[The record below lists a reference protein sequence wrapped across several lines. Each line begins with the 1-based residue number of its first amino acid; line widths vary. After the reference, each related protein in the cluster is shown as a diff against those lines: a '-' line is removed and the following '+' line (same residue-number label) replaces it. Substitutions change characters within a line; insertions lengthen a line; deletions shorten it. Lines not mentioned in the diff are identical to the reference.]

1 MPALVFAS
9 SPGGAIDPDVPT
21 LFGIRVEFI
30 LFALVL
36 LGVALFHDKTFYVA
50 VIGLTV
56 ITLFKLFFD
65 DGFHL
70 VEHLIGQTP
79 MLDQIMDKSMR
90 QGEWPVV
97 LNLLGLLLGFG
108 ILAKIFEECGVP
120 EILPKYLPTG
130 WMGPAVLLV
139 FVAVISS
146 FLDNIAAALI
156 GGTIALV
163 VFKGKVHVGYIAGI
177 VAASNAGGSGSVVGD
192 TTTTMMWID
201 GVSPLQVLHGFIAAG
216 VALAIIAFFAGH
228 QQFKLQP
235 VIVADTSMVKIDYLK
250 IVIVIM
256 ILIGA
261 ILTNYYLDMP
271 ALGVWAAI
279 LLGALLRPIPW
290 KEVPASIM
298 GTIFL
303 LSLVMCAS
311 MMPVETLPDAS
322 WMTAFVLGFVS
333 AVFDNIPLTKL
344 CLVQGHYD
352 WGMLAYS
359 VGFGGSMIWF
369 GSSAGV
375 AITNKFPEGPQ
386 CHAVAAQGLACDP
399 GLYRR
404 FLCPVLCLGLA
415 SKRQPA
421 AQGTGNKLSDREL
434 QGQKD
439 RDRHPERQ
447 TRTGQGTGAGQKIV
461 KETRACA
468 AVVRQQCDEGPG
480 FGSKAVRLYNNF
492 TK

>member
-1 MPALVFAS
+1 MNILQRLTRQHITWGVAALLLVFAPAMAFAS
-9 SPGGAIDPDVPT
+9 GVHGGVVDPNVPT

-36 LGVALFHDKTFYVA
+36 LGVALFHNQTFYVA
-50 VIGLTV
+50 VTGLIV

-65 DGFHL
+65 GGFNLSQHYF
-70 VEHLIGQTP
+70 GQLP
-79 MLDQIMDKSMR
+79 LLDQLVDKHQR
-90 QGEWPVV
+90 QGEWPVI

-108 ILAKIFEECGVP
+108 ILAKIFEECGIP
-120 EILPKYLPTG
+120 EKLPKFLPSG
-130 WMGPAVLLV
+130 WMGPAVLLI
-139 FVAVISS
+139 FVAILSS

-201 GVSPLQVLHGFIAAG
+201 GVSPLEVLHAFIAAIA
-216 VALAIIAFFAGH
+216 ALVIIAFFAGH
-228 QQFKLQP
+228 QQYKVQP
-235 VIVADTSMVKIDYLK
+235 VIVADTSHVKIDWLK

-261 ILTNYYLDMP
+261 IVTNYTLDMP
-271 ALGVWAAI
+271 ALGVWIAI
-279 LLGALLRPIPW
+279 ILGAALRPIPW
-290 KEVPASIM
+290 KEVPAAIM

-303 LSLVMCAS
+303 ISLVICAS

-322 WMTAFVLGFVS
+322 WMTAFILGFVS

-352 WGMLAYS
+352 WGMLAYT

-375 AITNKFPEGPQ
+375 AITNKFPEARNVVLWLRKGWHVTLAYIVGFFVLFFIWGWHPSDNRA
-386 CHAVAAQGLACDP
+386 HKEPAVS
-399 GLYRR
+399 
-404 FLCPVLCLGLA
+404 CPVENCKAKKIALA
-415 SKRQPA
+415 TQNGKPQAEVKAQAPA
-421 AQGTGNKLSDREL
+421 GKQ
-434 QGQKD
+434 
-439 RDRHPERQ
+439 
-447 TRTGQGTGAGQKIV
+447 
-461 KETRACA
+461 
-468 AVVRQQCDEGPG
+468 
-480 FGSKAVRLYNNF
+480 
-492 TK
+492 

>member
-1 MPALVFAS
+1 MKHLLSLSKGSLAWGTTAFLLVFMPVLAFAS
-9 SPGGAIDPDVPT
+9 GHGGAIDPNVPT

-36 LGVALFHDKTFYVA
+36 LGVALFHDHTFYVA
-50 VIGLTV
+50 VTGLVV

-70 VEHLIGQTP
+70 VEHLIGETP

-201 GVSPLQVLHGFIAAG
+201 GVSPLDVLHGFIAAG
-216 VALAIIAFFAGH
+216 VSLAIIAFFGGH
-228 QQFKLQP
+228 QQFKMQP
-235 VIVADTSMVKIDYLK
+235 IVVADTSGVKVDFLK

-256 ILIGA
+256 ILVGA

-271 ALGVWAAI
+271 ALGVWGAI
-279 LLGALLRPIPW
+279 ILGAALRPIPW
-290 KEVPASIM
+290 KEVPAAIM

-311 MMPVETLPDAS
+311 LMPVETLPDAS
-322 WMTAFVLGFVS
+322 WMTAFILGFVS

-352 WGMLAYS
+352 WGMLAYT

-375 AITNKFPEGPQ
+375 AITNKFPDARNVVLWVRKGW
-386 CHAVAAQGLACDP
+386 HVTLAYIVGFFVLFFVWGWHPSDNRLHKEP
-399 GLYRR
+399 AIN
-404 FLCPVLCLGLA
+404 CPVENCKAKKVAMALQNGKA
-415 SKRQPA
+415 PA
-421 AQGTGNKLSDREL
+421 AVETPA
-434 QGQKD
+434 
-439 RDRHPERQ
+439 PEH
-447 TRTGQGTGAGQKIV
+447 K
-461 KETRACA
+461 
-468 AVVRQQCDEGPG
+468 
-480 FGSKAVRLYNNF
+480 
-492 TK
+492 

>member
-1 MPALVFAS
+1 MKTVFAS
-9 SPGGAIDPDVPT
+9 TRNSLAWGLAASLLVLAPALAFASGGHGGVIDANVPT

-36 LGVALFHDKTFYVA
+36 LGVALFHNQTFYVA
-50 VIGLTV
+50 VTGLVV

-65 DGFHL
+65 DGFQL
-70 VEHLIGQTP
+70 VEHLFGQAP
-79 MLDQIMDKSMR
+79 MLDQLVDKHMR
-90 QGEWPVV
+90 EGEWPII

-108 ILAKIFEECGVP
+108 ILAKIFEECGFP
-120 EILPKYLPTG
+120 ELLPKYLPSG

-139 FVAVISS
+139 FVAILSS

-177 VAASNAGGSGSVVGD
+177 VAASNAGGAGSVVGD

-201 GVSPLQVLHGFIAAG
+201 GVSPFEVLHAFIASG
-216 VALAIIAFFAGH
+216 VAILIIAFFAGH

-235 VIVADTSMVKIDYLK
+235 VVLADTSNVRIDWLK
-250 IVIVIM
+250 IVIVAM
-256 ILIGA
+256 ILAGA
-261 ILTNYYLDMP
+261 IITNYTLDMP
-271 ALGVWAAI
+271 ALGVWIAI
-279 LLGALLRPIPW
+279 ILGALLRPIPW

-344 CLVQGHYD
+344 CLEQGHYD

-375 AITNKFPEGPQ
+375 AITNKFPEGRNVMLWLRKGWHVTLAYIAGFFVLFFVWGWHPADSREHKEPAIN
-386 CHAVAAQGLACDP
+386 CPVENCKAKKVAAALQNGTA
-399 GLYRR
+399 
-404 FLCPVLCLGLA
+404 
-415 SKRQPA
+415 PA
-421 AQGTGNKLSDREL
+421 AVEVPA
-434 QGQKD
+434 
-439 RDRHPERQ
+439 PE
-447 TRTGQGTGAGQKIV
+447 
-461 KETRACA
+461 
-468 AVVRQQCDEGPG
+468 
-480 FGSKAVRLYNNF
+480 SK
-492 TK
+492 

>member
-1 MPALVFAS
+1 MKQLLNLSKSSAVLGLSTLLLVFVPVLALAS
-9 SPGGAIDPDVPT
+9 GVHGGVVDPNVPT

-36 LGVALFHDKTFYVA
+36 LGVALFHDHTFYVA
-50 VIGLTV
+50 VTGLVV

-65 DGFHL
+65 DGFNL
-70 VEHLIGQTP
+70 VEHLIGHAP
-79 MLDQIMDKSMR
+79 MVDQVLDKNMR
-90 QGEWPVV
+90 QGEWPVI
-97 LNLLGLLLGFG
+97 LNLTGLLLGFG
-108 ILAKIFEECGVP
+108 ILAKIFEECGIP
-120 EILPKYLPTG
+120 EVMPKFLPTG
-130 WMGPAVLLV
+130 WMGPAALLV

-163 VFKGKVHVGYIAGI
+163 VFKGKVHIGYIAGI

-201 GVSPLQVLHGFIAAG
+201 GVNPLQVLHGFIAAG
-216 VALAIIAFFAGH
+216 VALAIIAFFGGH
-228 QQFKLQP
+228 QQYKLQP
-235 VIVADTSMVKIDYLK
+235 LMVVDTSGVKVDGLK
-250 IVIVIM
+250 IVIVAM

-261 ILTNYYLDMP
+261 IIANYTFDMP
-271 ALGVWAAI
+271 ALGVWVAI

-290 KEVPASIM
+290 GEVPASIM

-311 MMPVETLPDAS
+311 LMPVETLPDAS

-352 WGMLAYS
+352 WGMLAYT

-375 AITNKFPEGPQ
+375 AITNKFP
-386 CHAVAAQGLACDP
+386 HARNVLLWVRKGWHVTLAYVVGFFILFFVWGWHP
-399 GLYRR
+399 GDNRLHKEPAIA
-404 FLCPVLCLGLA
+404 CPVENCKAKKVALA
-415 SKRQPA
+415 LQNGKTPA
-421 AQGTGNKLSDREL
+421 AVEKPAIDR
-434 QGQKD
+434 
-439 RDRHPERQ
+439 
-447 TRTGQGTGAGQKIV
+447 
-461 KETRACA
+461 
-468 AVVRQQCDEGPG
+468 
-480 FGSKAVRLYNNF
+480 N
-492 TK
+492 

>member
-1 MPALVFAS
+1 MKSLLSVSKSSMAWGVVMALMLVIGPAMAFAAGVH
-9 SPGGAIDPDVPT
+9 GGVVDPNVPT

-36 LGVALFHDKTFYVA
+36 LGVALFHNQTFYVA
-50 VIGLTV
+50 VTGLVV
-56 ITLFKLFFD
+56 ITLFKIFFD
-65 DGFHL
+65 DGFRL
-70 VEHLIGQTP
+70 VEHLIGSTP
-79 MLDQIMDKSMR
+79 MMDQIVDKHAR

-108 ILAKIFEECGVP
+108 ILAKIFEECGFP

-139 FVAVISS
+139 FVAIISS
-146 FLDNIAAALI
+146 FLDNIAAAMI

-163 VFKGKVHVGYIAGI
+163 VFKGKVHIGYVAGI

-201 GVSPLQVLHGFIAAG
+201 GVSPLEVLHAFIAAG

-235 VIVADTSMVKIDYLK
+235 IIVADTSMVKIDWMK
-250 IVIVIM
+250 IVIVVM
-256 ILIGA
+256 ILAGA
-261 ILTNYYLDMP
+261 IITNYTVDMP
-271 ALGVWAAI
+271 ALGVWIAI

-311 MMPVETLPDAS
+311 LMPVETLPDAS

-375 AITNKFPEGPQ
+375 AITNKFPEARNVMLWVRKGW
-386 CHAVAAQGLACDP
+386 HVTLAYIVGFFVLLFVWGWHPSDNRLHKEP
-399 GLYRR
+399 AIN
-404 FLCPVLCLGLA
+404 CPTENCKAKKIALA
-415 SKRQPA
+415 TQNGKAPA
-421 AQGTGNKLSDREL
+421 AVE
-434 QGQKD
+434 
-439 RDRHPERQ
+439 
-447 TRTGQGTGAGQKIV
+447 
-461 KETRACA
+461 
-468 AVVRQQCDEGPG
+468 
-480 FGSKAVRLYNNF
+480 KAVP
-492 TK
+492 KKQ